1 MLDMDRI
8 AQASAPTPLRPLYP
22 YTQSSTASDAAKPAD
37 GGPGPN
43 GGPQPTTPAPT
54 PPPSPKPKKQQYQT
68 DQSRPFV
75 LPFSEARSGKMRVVP
90 RSVEEAG
97 ELYRRNM
104 RVSTELWQTTKVRE
118 EYIGDETGIA
128 ASLAKTRISA
138 EGDEDLS
145 GSVDDEVAPWSRRG
159 ASRATSA
166 SAMSAGSIRS
176 TARSA
181 PPRPDPLSMLERLE
195 ATLREDI
202 PRKQGKALA
211 QLEQR
216 IADVRRL
223 QRIELIYVRR
233 VALTAGLTAQRAIL
247 PNMQSVVIVLLK
259 LLLATVTANSN
270 MANMNQSN
278 GNSEGTCSRRHPAD
292 TN

>member
-1 MLDMDRI
+1 MDRI

-22 YTQSSTASDAAKPAD
+22 YTQSVSTSDASKPVD

-75 LPFSEARSGKMRVVP
+75 LPFSEARSGKLRVVP

-128 ASLAKTRISA
+128 ASFANAHISTPA
-138 EGDEDLS
+138 DADTFGAA
-145 GSVDDEVAPWSRRG
+145 DDEVAPWPRRG
-159 ASRATSA
+159 GSRATSA
-166 SAMSAGSIRS
+166 SAMSAGSAKS
-176 TARSA
+176 MARSA

-195 ATLREDI
+195 SSLRDDI

-211 QLEQR
+211 QLEER
-216 IADVRRL
+216 ISDVRRL

-233 VALTAGLTAQRAIL
+233 YA
-247 PNMQSVVIVLLK
+247 
-259 LLLATVTANSN
+259 
-270 MANMNQSN
+270 
-278 GNSEGTCSRRHPAD
+278 
-292 TN
+292 